1 MLIAEELLKALRE
14 VDGLRPSTPVL
25 SVRVPWD
32 VDGLAVDVA
41 DDLVCVR
48 VVATRLPLPALLAE
62 AGVVLRAVLTG
73 TRWESA
79 RLRLVVTDVDGD
91 ALAPGG
97 PDHPIRP

>member
-1 MLIAEELLKALRE
+1 MIVEELLKALRKVE
-14 VDGLRPSTPVL
+14 GLRPSTPAL

-62 AGVVLRAVLTG
+62 AGAVLRTALAG

-91 ALAPGG
+91 ALDGSR